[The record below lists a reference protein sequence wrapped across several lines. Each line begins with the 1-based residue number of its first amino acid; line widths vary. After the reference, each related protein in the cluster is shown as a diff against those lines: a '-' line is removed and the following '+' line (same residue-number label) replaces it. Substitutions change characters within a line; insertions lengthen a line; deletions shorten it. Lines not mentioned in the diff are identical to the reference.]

1 MNKSESKYFNTSLLM
16 NQALIQLLNK
26 KDYDFITIK
35 EICKKAGV
43 NRSTF
48 YLHYDNIDDLLYET
62 IENLNKEFDSYF
74 NKNNAVVKNIDNAS
88 INDLI
93 LITPKYLIPYLN
105 FVKEHKIVYE
115 VSIKHHT
122 LMRSIEKYKNLQ
134 NKVLFPIFSRFNIKE
149 NEWKYFSAYYI
160 NGINGVVCEW
170 IKSGCNDK
178 IETICD
184 IIIKMVD
191 PIKNKEEI

>member
-74 NKNNAVVKNIDNAS
+74 NKNDAVVKNIEYAS

-105 FVKEHKIVYE
+105 FVKEHKVVYE

-122 LMRSIEKYKNLQ
+122 LMRSIEKYKYLQ
-134 NKVLFPIFSRFNIKE
+134 NKVLFPIFNRFNIKE
-149 NEWKYFSAYYI
+149 SEWKYFSAYYI

-170 IKSGCNDK
+170 IKSGCKDE
-178 IETICD
+178 IEIICD

-191 PIKNKEEI
+191 PIKYKEEK

>member
-74 NKNNAVVKNIDNAS
+74 NKNNAVVENIDNARICTAES
-88 INDLI
+88 DDGIHWKRNKQNPI
-93 LITPKYLIPYLN
+93 LAATKSAWDSDA
-105 FVKEHKIVYE
+105 VYKPSVYFDE
-115 VSIKHHT
+115 
-122 LMRSIEKYKNLQ
+122 IE
-134 NKVLFPIFSRFNIKE
+134 NKALLWYNGRKGHDE
-149 NEWKYFSAYYI
+149 YI
-160 NGINGVVCEW
+160 GVAT
-170 IKSGCNDK
+170 K
-178 IETICD
+178 
-184 IIIKMVD
+184 KM
-191 PIKNKEEI
+191 